1 MFRVRKVLENITI
14 ATWDPDIRN
23 LRGQFSRNW
32 LKNWSEIT
40 VSGIYENWWRQEFYV
55 NSAYFRLEIPW
66 DRNSVG
72 SLVPI
77 NIRTYSHFTILRLKV
92 SILNWPSIIYDSLN
106 KLCILE
112 TISWVSNLAQLSN
125 RLRVYWVRT
134 RTVRSPIFGP
144 ILSMTNW
151 LATKNTWDRFDY
163 FLLQFSYLYIIINM
177 FKIFQ
182 WVP

>member
-1 MFRVRKVLENITI
+1 MIGNHRFRDLRKLMT
-14 ATWDPDIRN
+14 
-23 LRGQFSRNW
+23 
-32 LKNWSEIT
+32 
-40 VSGIYENWWRQEFYV
+40 SGILCQLSIF
-55 NSAYFRLEIPW
+55 ST
-66 DRNSVG
+66 RNSVG
-72 SLVPI
+72 SKLRGI
-77 NIRTYSHFTILRLKV
+77 SSANQYSNLFSLYHSQIKSLNIELR
-92 SILNWPSIIYDSLN
+92 PSIIYDSLN

-177 FKIFQ
+177 L
-182 WVP
+182 